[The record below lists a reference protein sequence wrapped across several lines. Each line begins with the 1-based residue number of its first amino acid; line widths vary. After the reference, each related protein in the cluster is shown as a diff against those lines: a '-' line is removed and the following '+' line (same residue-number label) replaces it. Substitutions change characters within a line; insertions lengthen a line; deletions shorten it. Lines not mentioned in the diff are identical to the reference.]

1 MNRHAIL
8 SASVMC
14 VDLARLGDEVR
25 KLEDAGVDELHFDIM
40 DGRFVP
46 NITLGFP
53 IIKACRPM
61 TSLPLDVHLMVTDP
75 TWQIPILAE
84 LGVNSVSFHVE
95 LPIDAEPLL
104 NEIREAGMEPGLSL
118 NPATDVETLRDLL
131 PLVDHILLM
140 TVNPG
145 FAGQKIVPDS
155 FRKAGDLLR
164 LVGSSGRE
172 IVVGADGNISL
183 ENGARLAEAGVRR
196 FVLGTSA
203 LFVEDGEYRRSIEQ
217 FRAAI
222 GSE

>member
-1 MNRHAIL
+1 
-8 SASVMC
+8 
-14 VDLARLGDEVR
+14 
-25 KLEDAGVDELHFDIM
+25 
-40 DGRFVP
+40 
-46 NITLGFP
+46 
-53 IIKACRPM
+53 
-61 TSLPLDVHLMVTDP
+61 
-75 TWQIPILAE
+75 
-84 LGVNSVSFHVE
+84 
-95 LPIDAEPLL
+95 
-104 NEIREAGMEPGLSL
+104 MEPGLSL